1 MGFLRSARSFVFL
14 ASILFVTVSCSADP
28 QRVTSRLFQDDKGTF
43 QRPDDPE
50 NFGGAA
56 RVTLTSNTILYALGS
71 NDILEPR
78 ITLPV
83 GSTIEIPVPY
93 EIQNYR
99 YRKPDGSID
108 WTSMGFISP
117 IVIISVTREHANEF
131 PDSLLEEINAT
142 PGGLFVFAT
151 IVSELHGVEGDF
163 EPVAG
168 GEPGE
173 GFLKNFEPNGKPKF
187 NYTNQ
192 VKKRFGDRLNKG
204 VNMKNLSPAERV
216 KWAKIYN
223 ELKRAA
229 NRKVATPKAILMI
242 DREAAMEHSIA
253 FEKFG
258 VIPFNGAWTIAVLAT
273 AVRHGFPNVPC
284 AEFMSELLRQAY
296 QRAGYAVTDDFN
308 KQKKNQLIWSNTA
321 AVVNFSKAL
330 YTAGWIPWETSKYR
344 PITGALMMH
353 VAGLSPGHTYISAGD
368 DGRLIVDNGSPQG
381 RDLRVTSE
389 KTINLMY
396 KSGVFFLPPGINPPK
411 W

>member
-1 MGFLRSARSFVFL
+1 MTILRSVRIFF
-14 ASILFVTVSCSADP
+14 ILSLFTSLNISCAADP
-28 QRVTSRLFQDDKGTF
+28 QSVVSRPVRDDKGIF
-43 QRPDDPE
+43 ESPDV
-50 NFGGAA
+50 FTGGA
-56 RVTLTSNTILYALGS
+56 RIRLTSKTTLYALG
-71 NDILEPR
+71 NDGILVER
-78 ITLPV
+78 VTLSV

-93 EIQNYR
+93 EIQNFR
-99 YRKPDGSID
+99 YRKSDGTTD
-108 WTSMGFISP
+108 WTSTGFIGP
-117 IVIISVTREHANEF
+117 VAIISAASEHAYQF
-131 PDSLLEEINAT
+131 PEAEIDELNQT
-142 PGGLFVFAT
+142 PAGLYVFAS
-151 IVSELHGVEGDF
+151 IVSDLHGVEGDF
-163 EPVAG
+163 DAIAG
-168 GEPGE
+168 GTPGE
-173 GFLKNFEPNGKPKF
+173 GFLKSFEANGKPKF
-187 NYTNQ
+187 NYAEQ
-192 VKKRFGDRLNKG
+192 VKKRFGAKLNKG
-204 VNMKNLSPAERV
+204 VDPKKLSSAERV
-216 KWAKIYN
+216 KWTKIYN

-229 NRKVATPKAILMI
+229 NRKVPTPKAILMI

-253 FEKFG
+253 YEKFG

-308 KQKKNQLIWSNTA
+308 KAKKNQLIWSNTA

-353 VAGLSPGHTYISAGD
+353 VAGQTPGHTYISAGD

-381 RDLRVTSE
+381 RDLRVTTE

>member
-1 MGFLRSARSFVFL
+1 MAYLRSARSLVFFFAL
-14 ASILFVTVSCSADP
+14 ILITASCAGDP
-28 QRVTSRLFQDDKGTF
+28 ERVTTRNVTDDKVKYDS
-43 QRPDDPE
+43 PDSPDA
-50 NFGGAA
+50 FGGAA
-56 RVTLTSNTILYALGS
+56 RVTLTTKTTLYALGT
-71 NDILEPR
+71 NEILEER
-78 ITLPV
+78 VTLPV

-99 YRKPDGSID
+99 YRKPDGTVD

-117 IVIISVTREHANEF
+117 VVIVSVSREQANQF
-131 PDSLLEEINAT
+131 PEPLIDELNHT

-163 EPVAG
+163 EPIQGGVPGAG
-168 GEPGE
+168 Y
-173 GFLKNFEPNGKPKF
+173 LKNFEANGKPKF

-204 VNMKNLSPAERV
+204 VNMKQLSPAERL
-216 KWAKIYN
+216 KWTKIYN

-229 NRKVATPKAILMI
+229 NRKVPTPKAILMI

-344 PITGALMMH
+344 PITGAFMMH